1 MLAAMSGFV
10 DHYAVLGVPPSATT
24 PEIRRA
30 YRRLVAEDH
39 ADRHGGDLR
48 AVERTRNL
56 NLARDVLVDPL
67 RRARFE
73 RERRAQLPRPAA
85 SEPLF
90 DTLARTFGVAP
101 PGGPAPAAPG
111 DEAPQWLKGVAIGLF
126 AAATAF
132 SVGLSIAAAI
142 KNAARDLR
150 GDDA

>member
-10 DHYAVLGVPPSATT
+10 DHYAVLGVPSSATT

-73 RERRAQLPRPAA
+73 RERRAQLPRAAA
-85 SEPLF
+85 SDPLF

-101 PGGPAPAAPG
+101 GGGPAPAGPDDAPR
-111 DEAPQWLKGVAIGLF
+111 WLTGVAVGLF

-150 GDDA
+150 RDDA